1 MLEQSQTALI
11 VIDVQGKLAT
21 LMHDRET
28 LFANLRRLIQGAKLL
43 GIPIVLTE
51 QYPQG
56 LGETAPELK
65 ALMPDVSPITKMS
78 FSCCGEVRF
87 LDALRALQRRQML
100 VAGIESHICVYQTV
114 RDLLREGYEVEV
126 VADAVSSRSAENR
139 ALGLS
144 RMKDMGATLTST
156 EMSLFEL
163 LREAGTP
170 VFKEISKLVK

>member
-1 MLEQSQTALI
+1 MLEQSQTALV

-21 LMHDRET
+21 LMHDKET
-28 LFANLRRLIQGAKLL
+28 LFANLKRLIQGAKLL
-43 GIPIVLTE
+43 GLPIVLTE

-56 LGETAPELK
+56 LGDTSPELK
-65 ALMPDVSPITKMS
+65 ALMPEVQPITKMS
-78 FSCCGEVRF
+78 FSCCGEPRF
-87 LDALRALQRRQML
+87 LDALRALQRKQML

-126 VADAVSSRSAENR
+126 VADAVSSRSPENR

-163 LREAGTP
+163 LRQAGTS